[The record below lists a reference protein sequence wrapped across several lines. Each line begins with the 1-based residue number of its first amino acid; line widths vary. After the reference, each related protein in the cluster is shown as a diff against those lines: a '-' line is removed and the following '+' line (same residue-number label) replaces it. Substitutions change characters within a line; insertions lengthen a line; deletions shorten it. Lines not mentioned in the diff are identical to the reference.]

1 MRQELARTRP
11 RAEKAT
17 VNGMAVLFAF
27 LSGHGVIT
35 VEHRFFSLSL
45 FFVDTAIGGDG
56 MVSNGDIT
64 HDDTCCSRS
73 WRT

>member
-35 VEHRFFSLSL
+35 VEHRFFSLF
-45 FFVDTAIGGDG
+45 FFVWVRRLVVMG
-56 MVSNGDIT
+56 
-64 HDDTCCSRS
+64 
-73 WRT
+73 W